1 MTGLQTT
8 MRVGRAYPLAIS
20 GLLYLNSYKTAVAVA
35 PLTFTSAGPASRSIT
50 FSAPRHRVDLAT
62 GWHGGVTNLFYNGT
76 SCAQS
81 GYSAPGNNATLT
93 VSEVGTTYVG
103 CVNASGSPETVGVGV
118 GAAAVTLGGYCPS
131 YTDLAR
137 GYVMTTGA
145 TAYAVN
151 RALVSASRAVLATG
165 TYANRT
171 LGVIA
176 PALAMGFAGEF
187 TFFTYYRPEAITGDA
202 AWASAQ
208 AGAVVGVGSIA
219 QPRHSSATAHS
230 LLLRDAA
237 SVATTFSATLSP
249 GLTLNAWQLLAVT
262 YSAGTARWYI
272 DGVQVGTAAGT
283 DRVRTAMD
291 AAYIGSRVSY
301 PSGTGALLCARA
313 VDGGASRALTAAELA
328 ALTTWCRSEYV

>member
-8 MRVGRAYPLAIS
+8 MRTGRAYPLAIS

-50 FSAPRHRVDLAT
+50 FSTPHHRVDLAT

-131 YTDLAR
+131 YTDLLR
-137 GYVMTTGA
+137 GYVMTTGG
-145 TAYAVN
+145 TAYAIN
-151 RALVSASRAVLATG
+151 RALVSASAPVLASG

-171 LGVIA
+171 LGVNA
-176 PALAMGFAGEF
+176 PALAMGFSGEF
-187 TFFTYYRPEAITGDA
+187 TFFTYYRPETISTDA

-208 AGAVVGVGSIA
+208 AGNAGTGSVA

-230 LLLRDAA
+230 LLLRDASNA
-237 SVATTFSATLSP
+237 ATTISATLSP
-249 GLTLNAWQLLAVT
+249 GLTLNTWQLLAVT
-262 YSAGTARWYI
+262 YSAGTARWFI
-272 DGVQVGTAAGT
+272 DGVQVGTASGA

-291 AAYIGSRVSY
+291 LVYIGSRASY
-301 PSGTGALLCARA
+301 PSGAGALLCARA
-313 VDGGASRALTAAELA
+313 VDGGASRAMTAAELV